1 MKRSVLFLCL
11 AFLHSTNLIA
21 DEFVAKRATYEKD
34 GEKIELKDISGIPV
48 FHADFYP
55 SDRMVKIKCSAGT
68 LILKEGLFFYGYSGK
83 HKGLT
88 INARAY
94 IENGKIDQIV
104 YEELDEVNNMKATID
119 YFRK

>member
-1 MKRSVLFLCL
+1 MKRIVLLLCL

-55 SDRMVKIKCSAGT
+55 KAGQRIGRLDGVGIYGHCWSAT
-68 LILKEGLFFYGYSGK
+68 KEEGRYYALCLFSSKWDTKLSQYSK
-83 HKGLT
+83 PVTCALSVRCCK
-88 INARAY
+88 
-94 IENGKIDQIV
+94 E
-104 YEELDEVNNMKATID
+104 
-119 YFRK
+119 

>member
-1 MKRSVLFLCL
+1 MKRISLLLCL
-11 AFLHSTNLIA
+11 TFLFCANLMA
-21 DEFVAKRATYEKD
+21 EEFVAKRATYEKD
-34 GEKIELKDISGIPV
+34 GEKIELKDLSGIPI

-55 SDRMVKIKCSAGT
+55 SDRIVKIKCSAGT
-68 LILKEGLFFYGYSGK
+68 LILKEGLFFYAYSGK

-104 YEELDEVNNMKATID
+104 YEEVDEVNKMKATID
-119 YFRK
+119 YFKK